1 MPVNTCVFDAYGT
14 LFDVN
19 AAARIAANEPDR
31 EVFKEVWPNVS
42 SIWRMKQLQYTWLR
56 SMTGSYTDFWSITQN
71 SLDFALEAHKLQNDL
86 TLRERLLALYWE
98 LQPYSEVSQM
108 LKELKKNGIKTAIL
122 SNGSPE
128 MLNGA
133 VKSSNLYAV
142 IDEIISVETVK
153 IFKPSP
159 LVYKQVEKI
168 MECSKSDVLFV
179 SSNGWDIAGAA
190 GFGFKTAWVNRLKD
204 PIDRLPHKPT
214 YIVEDLT
221 SIPSFFQINFTSY

>member
-1 MPVNTCVFDAYGT
+1 MVVNTCVFDAYGT

-19 AAARIAANEPDR
+19 AAARIAAEEPNR
-31 EVFKEVWPNVS
+31 EIFKDVWPSVS
-42 SIWRMKQLQYTWLR
+42 NIWRMKQLQYTWLR

-86 TLRERLLALYWE
+86 VLRERLLALYWE

-190 GFGFKTAWVNRLKD
+190 GFGFKTAWVNRLQE
-204 PIDRLPHKPT
+204 PIDRLTHKPMH
-214 YIVEDLT
+214 IVEDLK
-221 SIPSFFQINFTSY
+221 SIPTFFSN

>member
-1 MPVNTCVFDAYGT
+1 MVVNTCVFDAYGT

-19 AAARIAANEPDR
+19 AAARIAANEPNR
-31 EVFKEVWPNVS
+31 EIFKDVWPSVS
-42 SIWRMKQLQYTWLR
+42 NIWRMKQLQYTWLR

-86 TLRERLLALYWE
+86 VLRERLLALYWE

-190 GFGFKTAWVNRLKD
+190 GFGFKTAWVNRLQE
-204 PIDRLPHKPT
+204 PIDRLAHNPMH
-214 YIVEDLT
+214 IVEDLK
-221 SIPSFFQINFTSY
+221 SIPTFFSN

>member
-1 MPVNTCVFDAYGT
+1 MSLNTCVFDAYGT

-31 EVFKEVWPNVS
+31 KIFKEVWPSVS
-42 SIWRMKQLQYTWLR
+42 NIWRMKQLQYTWLR
-56 SMTGSYTDFWSITQN
+56 SMTDSYIDFWSITQN
-71 SLDFALEAHKLQNDL
+71 SLDFALETHKLQNDL
-86 TLRERLLALYWE
+86 VLKERLLALYWE

-108 LKELKKNGIKTAIL
+108 LKDLKKKGIKTAIL

-133 VKSSNLYAV
+133 VRSSNLNEF

-153 IFKPSP
+153 IFKPSAR
-159 LVYKQVEKI
+159 VYEQVENI
-168 MECSKSDVLFV
+168 IGCSKADVLFV

-190 GFGFKTAWVNRLKD
+190 GFGFTTAWVNRIRD
-204 PIDRLPHKPT
+204 PIDRLPHKPMHV
-214 YIVEDLT
+214 VEDLT
-221 SIPSFFQINFTSY
+221 SIPSFFSN

>member
-1 MPVNTCVFDAYGT
+1 MVVNTCVFDAYGT

-19 AAARIAANEPDR
+19 AAARIAANEPNR
-31 EVFKEVWPNVS
+31 EIFKDVWPSVS
-42 SIWRMKQLQYTWLR
+42 NIWRMKQLQYTWLR

-86 TLRERLLALYWE
+86 VLRERLLALYWE

-133 VKSSNLYAV
+133 VKSS
-142 IDEIISVETVK
+142 K
-153 IFKPSP
+153 IGRASCRER
-159 LVYKQVEKI
+159 V
-168 MECSKSDVLFV
+168 
-179 SSNGWDIAGAA
+179 
-190 GFGFKTAWVNRLKD
+190 
-204 PIDRLPHKPT
+204 
-214 YIVEDLT
+214 
-221 SIPSFFQINFTSY
+221 

>member
-1 MPVNTCVFDAYGT
+1 MTLNTCVFDAYGT

-19 AAARIAANEPDR
+19 AAARIAANEPNR
-31 EVFKEVWPNVS
+31 KIFKEVWPSVS
-42 SIWRMKQLQYTWLR
+42 NTWRMKQLQYTWLR
-56 SMTGSYTDFWSITQN
+56 SMTDSYIDFWSITQN
-71 SLDFALEAHKLQNDL
+71 SLDFALETHKLQNDL
-86 TLRERLLALYWE
+86 ELKERLLALYWE

-108 LKELKKNGIKTAIL
+108 LKDLKENGIKTAIL

-128 MLNGA
+128 MLTGA
-133 VKSSNLYAV
+133 VKSSDLNEL
-142 IDEIISVETVK
+142 IDEILSVETVK

-159 LVYKQVEKI
+159 RVYEQVENI
-168 MECSKSDVLFV
+168 IGCSKSNVLFV

-190 GFGFKTAWVNRLKD
+190 GFGFTTAWVNRLKD

-221 SIPSFFQINFTSY
+221 SIPSFFSN

>member
-1 MPVNTCVFDAYGT
+1 MTLNTCVFDAYGT

-19 AAARIAANEPDR
+19 AAARIAASEPDR
-31 EVFKEVWPNVS
+31 KIFKEVWPSVS

-56 SMTGSYTDFWSITQN
+56 SMTDSYTDFWSITQN
-71 SLDFALEAHKLQNDL
+71 SLDFALETHKLQNDL
-86 TLRERLLALYWE
+86 VLKERLLALYWE
-98 LQPYSEVSQM
+98 LQPYSEVSKM
-108 LKELKKNGIKTAIL
+108 LKDLKKKGIKTAIL

-133 VKSSNLYAV
+133 VRSSSLNEF

-153 IFKPSP
+153 IFKPSAR
-159 LVYKQVEKI
+159 VYEQVENI
-168 MECSKSDVLFV
+168 IGCSKADVLFV

-190 GFGFKTAWVNRLKD
+190 GFGFTTAWVNRLKD

-221 SIPSFFQINFTSY
+221 SIPSFFSN

>member
-1 MPVNTCVFDAYGT
+1 MLVNTCVFDAYGT

-19 AAARIAANEPDR
+19 AAARIAANEPNR
-31 EVFKEVWPNVS
+31 EIFKDVWPSVS
-42 SIWRMKQLQYTWLR
+42 NIWRMKQLQYTWLR

-86 TLRERLLALYWE
+86 VLRERLLALYWE

-108 LKELKKNGIKTAIL
+108 LKELKKNGIKIAIL

-190 GFGFKTAWVNRLKD
+190 GFGFKTAWVNRLQE
-204 PIDRLPHKPT
+204 PIDRLAHKT
-214 YIVEDLT
+214 MHIVEDLK
-221 SIPSFFQINFTSY
+221 SIPTFFSN

>member
-1 MPVNTCVFDAYGT
+1 MPLNTCVFDAYGT

-19 AAARIAANEPDR
+19 AAARIAANEPNR
-31 EVFKEVWPNVS
+31 KIFKGVWPSVS
-42 SIWRMKQLQYTWLR
+42 NIWRMKQLQYTWLR

-86 TLRERLLALYWE
+86 VLRERLLALYWE

-190 GFGFKTAWVNRLKD
+190 GFGFKTAWVNRLQE
-204 PIDRLPHKPT
+204 PIDRLAHKPMH
-214 YIVEDLT
+214 IVEDLK
-221 SIPSFFQINFTSY
+221 SIPTFFSN